1 MAKVVFAGLARDCA
15 QHLPAVLANLDRLA
29 GTAAE
34 AAFVFV
40 ENDSQDSTN
49 AIVRRWGADRSNF
62 TLFDLAGLGGI
73 PIRTLRLE
81 YARNVYLEFV
91 RGEPALSDFDV
102 LCVVDMDDVGARP
115 LDVGQFQV
123 ALDYL
128 SASPDRAA
136 VFANQI
142 GTYYDMWAFR
152 HPEYC
157 PEDVWFEVL
166 ESAHIHGGSDQ
177 EAFDRTFAPR
187 VVSFDPAAPPFE
199 VDSAFGGLG
208 LYRLDWVRRAPNPYL
223 GSRIRVLCGPGAQR
237 SVLRMQ
243 QCEHVHFNQG
253 LRLIGGRLAV
263 MPGLVNGVRPNPAD
277 TRFPASA
284 YRGMPF

>member
-1 MAKVVFAGLARDCA
+1 M
-15 QHLPAVLANLDRLA
+15 LANLERLA
-29 GTAAE
+29 GTVAE
-34 AAFVFV
+34 AAYVFV
-40 ENDSQDSTN
+40 ENDSQDATR
-49 AIVRRWGADRSNF
+49 AILTRWGAARPNF

-102 LCVVDMDDVGARP
+102 LCLIDMDDVGARP
-115 LDVGQFQV
+115 LDQGQFQV

-128 SASPDRAA
+128 TAEPDRAA

-166 ESAHIHGGSDQ
+166 ESARLHGGSDQ
-177 EAFDRTFAPR
+177 EAYERTFAPR
-187 VVSFDPAAPPFE
+187 IVCFNPASGPLE

-223 GSRIRVLCGPGAQR
+223 GSRIRVLRGPGGQR

-243 QCEHVHFNQG
+243 QCEHVHFNRG
-253 LRLIGGRLAV
+253 LRQIGGRLFV
-263 MPGLVNGVRPNPAD
+263 MPGLINGERPVAMN
-277 TRFPASA
+277 FPASA
-284 YRGMPF
+284 YRGLPF